1 MNRKVTIKGESE
13 AYRKLRNEL
22 LEVEMD
28 LKDRTERVAAL
39 RRQLP
44 HGPVIETD
52 YIFREGPADLNDDS
66 PATYRDVRLSELF
79 APGKDSLI
87 VDHLMWA
94 PGAELPCH
102 MCNMWADGYAA
113 IAPHVSDKVNFVLVA
128 KVELD
133 RLREWARRRGWNK
146 FRLLSSHDNTFNR
159 DYFAEDERGQ
169 QPAVS
174 VFKRAPDGKIYFTYT
189 TEMSRNP
196 GHHRGIDPFSPVW
209 HLFDLLPEGRENWMP
224 KHFYGPD
231 LQISLGSPS
240 VKGKS
245 ASQDA

>member
-1 MNRKVTIKGESE
+1 MKVTIKGESE
-13 AYRKLRNEL
+13 SYRKLRDEL
-22 LEVEMD
+22 LEAEIA
-28 LKDRTERVAAL
+28 LKNQTERVAVL
-39 RRQLP
+39 RRELP
-44 HGPVIETD
+44 PGPLVETD
-52 YIFREGPADLNDDS
+52 YVFREGPADLNDDS
-66 PATYRDVRLSELF
+66 PANYREVRLSELF

-94 PGAELPCH
+94 PGDELPCR

-113 IAPHVSDKVNFVLVA
+113 IAPHVSDKVNFVLIA
-128 KVELD
+128 KVELG
-133 RLREWARRRGWNK
+133 RLRAWARRRGWNK

-174 VFKRAPDGKIYFTYT
+174 VFKRAPDGKICFTYT

-196 GHHRGIDPFSPVW
+196 GHHRGIDPFSAVW

-231 LQISLGSPS
+231 LQISLGSAPA
-240 VKGKS
+240 KGKPAGS
-245 ASQDA
+245 DA

>member
-1 MNRKVTIKGESE
+1 MKVSIKGESE
-13 AYRKLRNEL
+13 AYRKLRDEL
-22 LEVEMD
+22 LEAETA
-28 LKDRTERVAAL
+28 LKDQTERVAAL

-44 HGPVIETD
+44 PGPVVEID
-52 YIFREGPADLNDDS
+52 YIFREGPADLSDDS
-66 PATYRDVRLSELF
+66 PAHSRDVRLSELF

-94 PGAELPCH
+94 PGDELPCR

-113 IAPHVSDKVNFVLVA
+113 VAPHVSDKVNFVLVA
-128 KVELD
+128 KVDLAT
-133 RLREWARRRGWNK
+133 LRAWGRRRGWGK

-159 DYFAEDERGQ
+159 DYFVEDETGQ
-169 QPAVS
+169 RPAVS
-174 VFKRAPDGKIYFTYT
+174 VFKRAPDGKIHFTYT

-209 HLFDLLPEGRENWMP
+209 HFFDLLPEGRGNWMP

-231 LQISLGSPS
+231 LQISLSAAPAKGRPAGS
-240 VKGKS
+240 
-245 ASQDA
+245 DA